1 MTAKIIDGNAVARSI
16 RDECRQRVQRI
27 VAQSG
32 VPPGLAV
39 ILVGSDPASRIYVK
53 NKIRACI
60 DVGIRSFRFDYPA
73 DVKQDEVVAKIAEL
87 NEDPA
92 VHGILVQLP
101 LPASFDMARI
111 LRTISADKDVDGFHL
126 YNVGGL
132 VVGGTVFPPCT
143 PYGVLKLL
151 QHENISLEGK
161 NVVVVG
167 ASNIVGKPMALMLMQ
182 HEATVCICHAKTR
195 DLAQF
200 TLLADVLVVAAG
212 YPNLILPQMVRTGAV
227 VIDVGINRLADGR
240 LVGDVDFAGVAAKAS
255 YITPVPGG
263 VGPMTVSMLLI
274 NTVTSCERW
283 LRHLSIP
290 VAKEGSPRQ
299 PPAAN
304 GTGPRIADL
313 RRPPSQSG
321 NNAWPPTSSQSIRV
335 RPRPGPFFLAP
346 TPRSRPSRNRN
357 SRSTFRPM
365 ARSSMSPTICGPRP
379 WQPAAT
385 RFTRQAPRPAISL
398 PSASPISVRR
408 HYCGTA
414 PAGGPSTAPSS
425 GRTGAPPICARG
437 SNRPAMR
444 PR

>member
-1 MTAKIIDGNAVARSI
+1 MTAKIIDGNAVARKI
-16 RDECRQRVQRI
+16 RDECRLRVQRI

-32 VPPGLAV
+32 AAPGLAV

-53 NKIRACI
+53 NKIRACA

-73 DVKQDEVVAKIAEL
+73 DVKQDEVVGKIAEL
-87 NEDPA
+87 NEDST

-101 LPASFDMARI
+101 LPASFDMTRI
-111 LRTISADKDVDGFHL
+111 LRTISAAKDVDGFHL

-151 QHENISLEGK
+151 EHENISLEGK

-227 VIDVGINRLADGR
+227 VIDVGINRLVDGR
-240 LVGDVDFAGVAAKAS
+240 LVGDVDFAGVAPKAS

-274 NTVTSCERW
+274 NTITSCERW
-283 LRHLSIP
+283 LRHMSIP
-290 VAKEGSPRQ
+290 VAKERLASRAAGS
-299 PPAAN
+299 
-304 GTGPRIADL
+304 
-313 RRPPSQSG
+313 
-321 NNAWPPTSSQSIRV
+321 
-335 RPRPGPFFLAP
+335 
-346 TPRSRPSRNRN
+346 
-357 SRSTFRPM
+357 
-365 ARSSMSPTICGPRP
+365 
-379 WQPAAT
+379 
-385 RFTRQAPRPAISL
+385 
-398 PSASPISVRR
+398 
-408 HYCGTA
+408 
-414 PAGGPSTAPSS
+414 
-425 GRTGAPPICARG
+425 
-437 SNRPAMR
+437 
-444 PR
+444 